1 MRIGFDA
8 KRAFSNFSGL
18 GNYSRLII
26 NLLSVRYP
34 DNQYY
39 LYIPHH
45 WNQKAIQLH
54 HNQFLR
60 FPDNW
65 VHSSFHQFWR
75 SYLLPS
81 KLVNDRI
88 DLYHG
93 LSNELPFRLG
103 NTKLKKIVSIHD
115 LIFMRF
121 PHWYPAIDRKIY
133 QKKSRYS
140 CLEADRI
147 IAISQQTK
155 SDIVEFYQID
165 EDKIDV
171 VYQGCDPIFSS
182 KLGKKEIKK
191 VLSKYDLPSDYMLYV
206 GRIEERK
213 NLLGLITAIE
223 IGSIDIP
230 LVVVGKPTTYAK
242 KVKNYI
248 AEKKIKHILFLE
260 NVPSR
265 DLPALYQKAM
275 LFIYP
280 SKFEGFGLPILEAMN
295 SRTPVIT
302 SKGSCFSEAGGK
314 HTLYV
319 DPSNIDEL
327 SDSIDRVL
335 NDSSL
340 RKKMIEKGLKHAGEF
355 NQQAVAEN
363 TMKVYKKTLKD

>member
-26 NLLSVRYP
+26 NLLSDYYP

-39 LYIPHH
+39 LYIPHS

-54 HNQFLR
+54 PNQYLR

-65 VHSSFHQFWR
+65 INSSFHQFWR
-75 SYLLPS
+75 SYLLSS
-81 KLVNDRI
+81 KLINDRI

-93 LSNELPFRLG
+93 LSNELPFRSG
-103 NTKLKKIVSIHD
+103 NNKLKKIVSIHD

-121 PHWYPAIDRKIY
+121 PHWYPAFDRRIY

-147 IAISQQTK
+147 IAISQQTR
-155 SDIVEFYQID
+155 SDIIEFYHID
-165 EDKIDV
+165 EEKIDV
-171 VYQGCDPIFSS
+171 VYQSCDPIFSN

-191 VLSKYDLPSDYMLYV
+191 VLSKYELPSDFMLYV
-206 GRIEERK
+206 GTIEERK

-230 LVVVGKPTTYAK
+230 LVVVGKHTAYAK

-248 AEKKIKHILFLE
+248 AEKKIENIFFLE
-260 NVPSR
+260 NVPSK
-265 DLPALYQKAM
+265 DLPAIYQKAT

-280 SKFEGFGLPILEAMN
+280 SRFEGFGLPILEALN
-295 SRTPVIT
+295 SGTPVIT

-327 SDSIDRVL
+327 SDAIDRVL
-335 NDSSL
+335 TDSSL
-340 RKKMIEKGLKHAGEF
+340 RKKMIEKGFRHASEF
-355 NQQAVAEN
+355 NQEAMAHDI
-363 TMKVYKKTLKD
+363 MKVYKKTLKG